1 MTIVGKED
9 GSTTAW
15 GFAAAPAMMH
25 HRTRFYAN
33 ASASENEKLRGSG
46 IRLLGPTSHAPIGL
60 APRSDLRQPG
70 TRLCVF
76 LSLQQEKLQN
86 DDAAKLGTPARSR
99 ADEKHRPLRLF
110 NKDTRVEIQVRSRN
124 PY

>member
-1 MTIVGKED
+1 VTIVGKED

-33 ASASENEKLRGSG
+33 ASASENEQLRGSG
-46 IRLLGPTSHAPIGL
+46 IRLLGPARHATILVLVGL
-60 APRSDLRQPG
+60 TPRSDLRRPG

-76 LSLQQEKLQN
+76 LSLQN
-86 DDAAKLGTPARSR
+86 AK
-99 ADEKHRPLRLF
+99 
-110 NKDTRVEIQVRSRN
+110 
-124 PY
+124 